1 MFCHGSS
8 ARAKQDAMVKETT
21 RSERVIELT
30 GKIGSKDT
38 VVETDSR
45 EETNQFYNT
54 IQRI

>member
-1 MFCHGSS
+1 VFCHGSS
-8 ARAKQDAMVKETT
+8 AKAKQDAMVKETT